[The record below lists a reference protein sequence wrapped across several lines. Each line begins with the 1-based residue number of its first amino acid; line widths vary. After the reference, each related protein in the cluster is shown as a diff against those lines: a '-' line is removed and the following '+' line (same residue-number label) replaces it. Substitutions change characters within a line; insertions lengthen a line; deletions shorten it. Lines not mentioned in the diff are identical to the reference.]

1 MSGTF
6 SPKAHRQTDGR
17 TWWLY
22 YDKWWI
28 NWMQLVGR
36 PDALTRRERQPRI
49 YWPMNFISFH
59 LISFQLAVVGLCCPS
74 LSTRCSRSGH
84 SVTVSLYWDHGT
96 NLTSISLVRRLA
108 ESSSASERFMW
119 CLWKCGSRWR
129 AWTLCHDSMRQRNEL
144 EEEQSSCFPRLES
157 GWFILLRTPPKT
169 IYTNKTGHT
178 ILWFKLTF
186 DQLLLNN
193 EM

>member
-1 MSGTF
+1 
-6 SPKAHRQTDGR
+6 
-17 TWWLY
+17 
-22 YDKWWI
+22 
-28 NWMQLVGR
+28 MQLVGR

-84 SVTVSLYWDHGT
+84 SVTISLYWDHGT

-119 CLWKCGSRWR
+119 SLWKCGSQGVLDHCTTTPCDKGTNSRKSKVHASR
-129 AWTLCHDSMRQRNEL
+129 GGSLDGLYSSGLYQRLQIDWPYNYM
-144 EEEQSSCFPRLES
+144 
-157 GWFILLRTPPKT
+157 I
-169 IYTNKTGHT
+169 
-178 ILWFKLTF
+178 
-186 DQLLLNN
+186 
-193 EM
+193 